1 MSDCSCLAHNGFLTR
16 RGYKFIRNF
25 GVDKAEEFGYLDK
38 VCSVSALEME
48 REPVFDDQLL
58 DNQFLRNFHHGS

>member
-1 MSDCSCLAHNGFLTR
+1 MTSCTCLAHNGFLTR
-16 RGYKFIRNF
+16 RGYKFVRTC
-25 GVDKAEEFGYLDK
+25 GLDKAEEFGYLDK

-58 DNQFLRNFHHGS
+58 ENQFQRNFLHGS